1 MTTAPKKQKYSFQ
14 TIVVN
19 PAVRSEFTVLRDS
32 LNTSDKELAQA
43 FWNLG
48 IDCIDRLKREV
59 EMLQAS
65 AAAERLEKKE
75 LKLAAKPKA
84 AKPAKKAAV
93 KPKKETKAKKQAK
106 PSAKVMFEGREE
118 VEVFV
123 GLDDDDFET
132 VVVDGIN

>member
-1 MTTAPKKQKYSFQ
+1 MTKYAFK
-14 TIVVN
+14 TIVA
-19 PAVRSEFTVLRDS
+19 PEAVRNEFTALRDS
-32 LNTSDKELAQA
+32 LNSSDKELMQA

-48 IDCIDRLKREV
+48 IDRLEDIKREV

-65 AAAERLEKKE
+65 AAAGRLEKKE

-84 AKPAKKAAV
+84 AKVV
-93 KPKKETKAKKQAK
+93 KPAKAKKVATKKAKKEAK

-123 GLDDDDFET
+123 GLDDDDFQT
-132 VVVDGIN
+132 VVVNGVN